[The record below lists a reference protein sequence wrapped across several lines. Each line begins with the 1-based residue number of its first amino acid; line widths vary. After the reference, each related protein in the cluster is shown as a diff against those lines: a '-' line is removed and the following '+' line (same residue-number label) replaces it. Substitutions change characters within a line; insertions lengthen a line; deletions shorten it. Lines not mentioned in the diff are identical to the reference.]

1 MVPAVKTLRT
11 ALAPVA
17 LLVAAPLLLGARPA
31 RDQPAPS
38 LPAPFH
44 EQLNVDAVGTHA
56 EAFVTPA
63 AWAAL
68 AVAAPDLAAPDAG
81 LDAIAFAGPAHPAAP
96 KKVQLALREHGP
108 VTLLVGFRGEAAR
121 GAPIL
126 RATLA
131 SRTDGARTI
140 DLLAGEDL
148 FPLDAGGSGPGGVA
162 VSAGEGRSLSIVHLD
177 FVAGLALEVRNPQ
190 VDVVV
195 LGVASG
201 ELLPVVRPTTAH
213 LEGFPYPI
221 TLGTPG
227 SAVPATWAVPPD
239 AAAQGPVTI
248 RDGHFAFGDG
258 RRARF
263 WGVNL
268 VNAACAPTHEL
279 ADRLATHLAA
289 HGVNLARLHHCDTLR
304 AGVLNPARKSAD
316 EPLFSPDGLDRFDYL
331 VSRLQAAGIFVKLEV
346 ATNRQFT
353 ASDGVSAP
361 DSTLTNKL
369 LPMFEPTWRAAYFTW
384 ARDWLDRKNP
394 YTERRYAE
402 DPGVAMVELANE
414 NSLAMNWLTGAVE
427 RLPEVHRAT
436 LDAQWNSFLRTR
448 YPDDASLAD
457 AWTGS
462 VNPGLRPGEA
472 LGHVRRE
479 PSGQGTFRNWPE
491 GRVADLYD
499 FYFGL
504 DRRFFE
510 DLSAHLRKLGF
521 QQPLVP
527 GITWDTPMLAQV
539 MSPFAVVDAHIE
551 WDAPSGRVL
560 RNESLVANPRSQSL
574 LDRFHVA
581 QAGKPMMVS
590 ELNEGFPNDHMA
602 EAPLLWAS
610 LAALQ
615 DWDAIIWF
623 DYVNGPIEEAAGPVA
638 GFADLRAAATKWVQ
652 MPMASGLFRS
662 GAILPATGLVPQ
674 WRSAEAVKAETVEQ
688 DRPVWTELR
697 DVQVPLS
704 ARIRE
709 GYGGEPL
716 LPVPGSPGTQV
727 GWWPGAARYV
737 LVTDTLEAVLGDPAL
752 RARAGTGEGAGPTNA
767 PHLDPQ
773 LLDPA
778 AVSLLCTSGAV
789 TTCREGVLTVAG
801 RMENEGMERIGG
813 GSVIVAQGEG
823 GVVVERARGV
833 VRFAWPRKP
842 SVRPIGAGG
851 EVGAPVPV
859 RAEGPGWWALPLET
873 AGDALMWQIRSG
885 G

>member
-1 MVPAVKTLRT
+1 MVLRVKPSSSAPS
-11 ALAPVA
+11 ALALVA
-17 LLVAAPLLLGARPA
+17 LVAVAPLLLGARPA
-31 RDQPAPS
+31 REKPAAAA
-38 LPAPFH
+38 PAPFH
-44 EQLNVDAVGTHA
+44 EQLNVDAVGTHP
-56 EAFVTPA
+56 EAIVTPA

-68 AVAAPDLAAPDAG
+68 AAAAPDLAAPDGG
-81 LDAIAFAGPAHPAAP
+81 LDAIALSGPANPAAP
-96 KKVQLALREHGP
+96 KKVQLAIRKPGP
-108 VTLLVGFRGEAAR
+108 VTLLVAWSGEAGR

-126 RATLA
+126 RATMPA
-131 SRTDGARTI
+131 SGVALRTV
-140 DLLAGEDL
+140 DLLAGEHL
-148 FPLDAGGSGPGGVA
+148 FPLGAGGSGPGGAA
-162 VSAGEGRSLSIVHLD
+162 VSAGDGRTLSVVVLD
-177 FVAGLALEVRNPQ
+177 DVSALTLEVRNPQ

-195 LGVASG
+195 LGVAAG
-201 ELLPVVRPTTAH
+201 ELLPVVRPEAAH

-227 SAVPATWAVPPD
+227 SPVPVGWAVPPD
-239 AAAQGPVTI
+239 AAAQGPITI

-279 ADRLATHLAA
+279 ADRLATHLAT

-304 AGVLNPARKSAD
+304 AGVLNPSRKTAD

-346 ATNRQFT
+346 VTNRQFT
-353 ASDGVSAP
+353 AADGVSAP

-384 ARDWLDRKNP
+384 ARDWLDRTNP
-394 YTERRYAE
+394 YTGRRYAE

-448 YPDDASLAD
+448 YADDATLAA

-462 VNPGLRPGEA
+462 VNPGLRPGEG
-472 LGHVRRE
+472 LGHVLRG
-479 PSGQGTFRNWPE
+479 PNGQGTFRNWPE

-521 QQPLVP
+521 TQPLVP
-527 GITWDTPMLAQV
+527 GITWDTPMIAQV
-539 MSPFAVVDAHIE
+539 MAPFAVVDAHIE
-551 WDAPSGRVL
+551 WDGPSGRVL
-560 RNESLVANPRSQSL
+560 RNESIVANPRSQSL

-581 QAGKPMMVS
+581 QVGKPMMVS
-590 ELNEGFPNDHMA
+590 ELNAGFPNDHMA

-615 DWDAIIWF
+615 DWDALIWF
-623 DYVNGPIEEAAGPVA
+623 DYVNGPIEEEAGAVA

-662 GAILPATGLVPQ
+662 GAILPANGLVPQ

-688 DRPVWTELR
+688 DRPVWTGLR
-697 DVQVPLS
+697 DVRVPLS
-704 ARIRE
+704 ARLRE
-709 GYGGEPL
+709 GYGGEPP
-716 LPVPGSPGTQV
+716 LPVPGSPGPQV

-752 RARAGTGEGAGPTNA
+752 RSRAGTGEGAGPTNA

-778 AVSLLCTSGAV
+778 AVSLLCTSGPVA
-789 TTCREGVLTVAG
+789 TCSGGVLTVAG
-801 RMENEGMERIGG
+801 RMENLGMARIGG
-813 GSVIVAQGEG
+813 GSVILAQGEG

-842 SVRPIGAGG
+842 EVRPLAVNGEAG
-851 EVGAPVPV
+851 VAVPV
-859 RAEGPGWWALPLET
+859 RADGAGWWALPLET
-873 AGDALMWQIRSG
+873 AGDTLRWVIR
-885 G
+885 